1 MSNPIKRNPSSY
13 RDPSGYIF
21 EKDGVL
27 FRQVN
32 KCFKEDFEFFIQSGL
47 YDSLVNQELLLPHQ
61 TIEECI
67 TGDENGYLTLL
78 PERINFISYA
88 WEWSFD
94 MLKDAALLTLRLAKE
109 SIQYGLSLKDATPH
123 NIQWH
128 NGKLIFI
135 DTLSFEKYNEA
146 TPWIAY
152 RQFCESF
159 LAPLLLMHYNKQ
171 TLNQLHLAWPD
182 GIPLSVT
189 AKLLPTKTKYSLHTY
204 LHIHLHAK
212 ISKKTAGKSEREVR
226 FSKNKFLNLIQSLE
240 LLIRR
245 LKTPTIPTQWSAYYD
260 EAINRNGYLEQK
272 KKIITNWLSLNPQ
285 IKSAADIGANQG
297 VFSLLL
303 SEKKINTLAADFDP
317 SCINNLYQQI
327 KKQTLQFIQPI
338 IFDLSNPSPAIGVQ
352 NNERESF
359 TERLKVDLV
368 MVLAILHHLAIG
380 KNIPFAQL
388 ASYFSTIAP
397 LLIIE
402 FIPKEDEKV
411 KLILSQKK
419 DIFSNYSQT
428 AFEKEFSFF
437 FRQIEKQEI
446 GTSGRTLYFMKRNEE

>member
-1 MSNPIKRNPSSY
+1 M
-13 RDPSGYIF
+13 
-21 EKDGVL
+21 V
-27 FRQVN
+27 
-32 KCFKEDFEFFIQSGL
+32 
-47 YDSLVNQELLLPHQ
+47 
-61 TIEECI
+61 
-67 TGDENGYLTLL
+67 
-78 PERINFISYA
+78 
-88 WEWSFD
+88 
-94 MLKDAALLTLRLAKE
+94 
-109 SIQYGLSLKDATPH
+109 
-123 NIQWH
+123 
-128 NGKLIFI
+128 
-135 DTLSFEKYNEA
+135 
-146 TPWIAY
+146 
-152 RQFCESF
+152 
-159 LAPLLLMHYNKQ
+159 
-171 TLNQLHLAWPD
+171 
-182 GIPLSVT
+182 
-189 AKLLPTKTKYSLHTY
+189 
-204 LHIHLHAK
+204 
-212 ISKKTAGKSEREVR
+212 
-226 FSKNKFLNLIQSLE
+226 
-240 LLIRR
+240 
-245 LKTPTIPTQWSAYYD
+245 
-260 EAINRNGYLEQK
+260 
-272 KKIITNWLSLNPQ
+272 Q
-285 IKSAADIGANQG
+285 IK
-297 VFSLLL
+297 VCFLYYYP
-303 SEKKINTLAADFDP
+303 KKINTLAADFDP

-338 IFDLSNPSPAIGVQ
+338 IFDLSNPSPTIGVQ